1 MGKQVSGL
9 RCGLNY
15 SPHQDRVRLCSN
27 NTVDGCF
34 RVRLRFR
41 CHFRTVCDPFGEDK
55 FHIGN
60 ADKAQERGQIRR
72 HQVRWSIFVDPTA
85 AGNND
90 GFFTRYQ
97 TFRTILGIAESN
109 ACTCNQVKIVFQL
122 SRDVEVIHRCRNND
136 NVMGFQLGNQ
146 LIGKCQSF
154 LLTRSQ
160 RRIARTQ
167 SANQFAIQYR
177 N

>member
-27 NTVDGCF
+27 NAVDGRF

-60 ADKAQERGQIRR
+60 ADKAEERGQIRR

-97 TFRTILGIAESN
+97 TFRTVLGIAESN
-109 ACTCNQVKIVFQL
+109 ACACNEVKIVF
-122 SRDVEVIHRCRNND
+122 N
-136 NVMGFQLGNQ
+136 
-146 LIGKCQSF
+146 
-154 LLTRSQ
+154 
-160 RRIARTQ
+160 
-167 SANQFAIQYR
+167 
-177 N
+177 